1 MTARMFLLLL
11 NRMII
16 PAQRFVQGLGN
27 PMQYN
32 DDMMI
37 PEMPAPLVVEN
48 EESFAH
54 MCADLAA
61 QPAIAVD
68 TESNSLH
75 AYQERVCLIQISTRA
90 QDYLVDTLALVSL
103 DLLGEVFANPAIQK
117 VFHAGDYDLT
127 CLKRDYAFTF
137 ANYFD
142 TSIAAAAVGEENL
155 GLSTLLTKYFGFS
168 VDKRYQRANWGKRP
182 LDPDMLR
189 YAQSDSHFLLPLRD
203 RLLPRLQAS
212 GRLRLV
218 LEDCAALAQQTPPM
232 KNHSEDVWRVKGI
245 NGMKPRALSLLQ
257 QLNHLREEIARKQ
270 DVPLFKVMS
279 DAALVEIAT
288 TQPKHIQELD
298 LLPSLSK
305 SQVRRYGKQI
315 MQTVAD
321 WHKSPGNLS
330 RPRVQYLDESIQRR
344 RELLGDW
351 RKQMAQ
357 KEKVSS
363 SVILPK
369 DLLENIAAQP
379 IKSKAE
385 LEQAMQA
392 SPTRF
397 EVYGEELLE
406 ILRKENE

>member
-1 MTARMFLLLL
+1 
-11 NRMII
+11 MII
-16 PAQRFVQGLGN
+16 PARRFVQGLGN

-32 DDMMI
+32 DDMMM
-37 PEMPAPLVVEN
+37 PEMPAPLVVEDD
-48 EESFAH
+48 ESFAH

-90 QDYLVDTLALVSL
+90 QDYLVDTLALDSL

-137 ANYFD
+137 SNYFD

-182 LDPDMLR
+182 LDPEMLR

-257 QLNHLREEIARKQ
+257 QLNHLREELARKQ

>member
-1 MTARMFLLLL
+1 
-11 NRMII
+11 MII
-16 PAQRFVQGLGN
+16 PARRFVQGLGN

-32 DDMMI
+32 DDMMM

-182 LDPDMLR
+182 LDPEMLR

-203 RLLPRLQAS
+203 SLLPRLEAT
-212 GRLRLV
+212 GRLNLV

-279 DAALVEIAT
+279 DAALVELAT

-315 MQTVAD
+315 MQTLAD

>member
-1 MTARMFLLLL
+1 
-11 NRMII
+11 MII
-16 PAQRFVQGLGN
+16 PARRFVQGLGN

-32 DDMMI
+32 DHMMM
-37 PEMPAPLVVEN
+37 PEMPAPIVVEN
-48 EESFAH
+48 DESFAH

-75 AYQERVCLIQISTRA
+75 AYQERVCLIQISTREN
-90 QDYLVDTLALVSL
+90 DYLVDTLAIHSL
-103 DLLGEVFANPAIQK
+103 EPLGEIFANSAIQK

-182 LDPDMLR
+182 LDPEMLR

-203 RLLPRLQAS
+203 RLLPRLEAT
-212 GRLRLV
+212 GRLGMV

-257 QLNHLREEIARKQ
+257 QLNHLREELARKQ

-321 WHKSPGNLS
+321 WRKSPGNLS

>member
-1 MTARMFLLLL
+1 
-11 NRMII
+11 MII
-16 PAQRFVQGLGN
+16 PARRFVQGLDN

-32 DDMMI
+32 DGMMM
-37 PEMPAPLVVEN
+37 PEIPAPIVVEN
-48 EESFAH
+48 DESYAH
-54 MCADLAA
+54 MCADFAA

-90 QDYLVDTLALVSL
+90 QDYLVDTLALDSL

-137 ANYFD
+137 TNYFD

-182 LDPDMLR
+182 LDPEMLR

-257 QLNHLREEIARKQ
+257 QLNHLREEIARRQ

-351 RKQMAQ
+351 RKQIAQ

-379 IKSKAE
+379 INSKAE

>member
-1 MTARMFLLLL
+1 
-11 NRMII
+11 
-16 PAQRFVQGLGN
+16 
-27 PMQYN
+27 
-32 DDMMI
+32 MMI
-37 PEMPAPLVVEN
+37 PEMPAPIVVEN
-48 EESFAH
+48 DESFAH

-75 AYQERVCLIQISTRA
+75 AYQERVCLIQISTREN
-90 QDYLVDTLALVSL
+90 DYLVDTLAIHSL
-103 DLLGEVFANPAIQK
+103 EPLGKIFANSATQK

-142 TSIAAAAVGEENL
+142 TSIAAAVVGEENL

-168 VDKRYQRANWGKRP
+168 VDKKYQRANWGKRP
-182 LDPDMLR
+182 LSPEMLR

-203 RLLPRLQAS
+203 RLLPCLEAT
-212 GRLRLV
+212 GRLNLV

-257 QLNHLREEIARKQ
+257 QLNHLREELARKQ

-321 WHKSPGNLS
+321 WRKSSDKLT
-330 RPRVQYLDESIQRR
+330 RPRAQYLDESIQRR

-351 RKQMAQ
+351 RKQ
-357 KEKVSS
+357 
-363 SVILPK
+363 
-369 DLLENIAAQP
+369 
-379 IKSKAE
+379 
-385 LEQAMQA
+385 
-392 SPTRF
+392 
-397 EVYGEELLE
+397 
-406 ILRKENE
+406 

>member
-1 MTARMFLLLL
+1 
-11 NRMII
+11 MII
-16 PAQRFVQGLGN
+16 PARRFVQGLGN

-32 DDMMI
+32 DDMIM
-37 PEMPAPLVVEN
+37 PEMPAPIVVEN

-54 MCADLAA
+54 MWADLAA

-90 QDYLVDTLALVSL
+90 QDYLVDTLALDSL

-137 ANYFD
+137 TNYFD

-182 LDPDMLR
+182 LSPEMLR

-203 RLLPRLQAS
+203 RLLPCLEAT
-212 GRLRLV
+212 GRLNLV

-257 QLNHLREEIARKQ
+257 QLNHLREELARKQ

-321 WHKSPGNLS
+321 WRKSSDKLT
-330 RPRVQYLDESIQRR
+330 RPRAQYLDESIQRR

-357 KEKVSS
+357 KDKVSS

-369 DLLENIAAQP
+369 DLLESIAAQP

>member
-1 MTARMFLLLL
+1 
-11 NRMII
+11 MII

-90 QDYLVDTLALVSL
+90 QDYLVDTLALDSL

-137 ANYFD
+137 TNYFD

-182 LDPDMLR
+182 LDPEMLR

-203 RLLPRLQAS
+203 RLLPRLEAT
-212 GRLRLV
+212 GRLGMV

-257 QLNHLREEIARKQ
+257 QLNHLREELARKQ

-279 DAALVEIAT
+279 DAALVEIAN

-330 RPRVQYLDESIQRR
+330 RPRVQYLDESVQRR

>member
-1 MTARMFLLLL
+1 M
-11 NRMII
+11 
-16 PAQRFVQGLGN
+16 PGG
-27 PMQYN
+27 YN
-32 DDMMI
+32 TNMNM
-37 PEMPAPLVVEN
+37 PKMPAPIVVES
-48 EESFAH
+48 EESFNR
-54 MCADLAA
+54 MLTDLTK
-61 QPAIAVD
+61 QPAVAVD

-75 AYQERVCLIQISTRA
+75 AYQERVCLIQISTRE
-90 QDYLVDTLALVSL
+90 QDYLVDTLAIRSL
-103 DLLGEVFANPAIQK
+103 EPLGEIFSNLAIQK

-155 GLSTLLTKYFGFS
+155 GLSTLLAKYLGFS
-168 VDKRYQRANWGKRP
+168 VDKKYQRADWGRRP
-182 LDPDMLR
+182 LDAEMLC

-203 RLLPRLQAS
+203 RLLPFLKS
-212 GRLRLV
+212 TGRLSLV

-232 KNHSEDVWRVKGI
+232 KNHREDVWRVKGI

-257 QLNHLREEIARKQ
+257 QLNHLREELAREQ

-279 DAALVEIAT
+279 DAAIVEIAT

-321 WHKSPGNLS
+321 WRKSSEKLT
-330 RPRVQYLDESIQRR
+330 RPRAQYIDESIQRR

-351 RKQMAQ
+351 RKQVAQ
-357 KEKVSS
+357 KERLSS

-369 DLLENIAAQP
+369 DLLESIAAQP
-379 IKSKAE
+379 IKNKAE
-385 LEQAMQA
+385 LEQAMQT

-397 EVYGEELLE
+397 AVYGEELLE

>member
-1 MTARMFLLLL
+1 
-11 NRMII
+11 MII

>member
-1 MTARMFLLLL
+1 M
-11 NRMII
+11 
-16 PAQRFVQGLGN
+16 PEG
-27 PMQYN
+27 YN
-32 DDMMI
+32 TNMNM
-37 PEMPAPLVVEN
+37 PKMPAPIVVES
-48 EESFAH
+48 EESFNR
-54 MCADLAA
+54 MMTDLTK

-75 AYQERVCLIQISTRA
+75 AYQERVCLIQISTRE
-90 QDYLVDTLALVSL
+90 QDYLVDTLAIRSL
-103 DLLGEVFANPAIQK
+103 EPLGEIFSNSAIQK

-155 GLSTLLTKYFGFS
+155 GLSTLLAKYLGFS
-168 VDKRYQRANWGKRP
+168 VDKKYQRADWGRRP
-182 LDPDMLR
+182 LDAEMLR

-203 RLLPRLQAS
+203 RLLPCLKS
-212 GRLRLV
+212 TGRLSLV

-257 QLNHLREEIARKQ
+257 QLNHLREELAREQ

-279 DAALVEIAT
+279 DAAIVEIAT

-321 WHKSPGNLS
+321 WRNSSDKLT
-330 RPRVQYLDESIQRR
+330 RPRAQYLDESIQRR

-351 RKQMAQ
+351 RKQVAQ
-357 KEKVSS
+357 KERLSS

-369 DLLENIAAQP
+369 DLLESIAAQP
-379 IKSKAE
+379 IKNKAE

-397 EVYGEELLE
+397 AVYGEELLE
-406 ILRKENE
+406 ILRKESE

>member
-1 MTARMFLLLL
+1 MTRQASE
-11 NRMII
+11 
-16 PAQRFVQGLGN
+16 

-32 DDMMI
+32 GGMMI
-37 PEMPAPLVVEN
+37 PEMPAPKLVQSD
-48 EESFAH
+48 ESFAQ
-54 MCADLAA
+54 MCAELAA

-75 AYQERVCLIQISTRA
+75 AYQERVCLIQISTPE
-90 QDYLVDTLALVSL
+90 QDYLVDPLALSSL
-103 DLLGEVFANPAIQK
+103 APLGEVFADSAVQK

-142 TSIAAAAVGEENL
+142 TSLAAAAVGEENL
-155 GLSTLLTKYFGFS
+155 GLSNLLEKYFGFK
-168 VDKRYQRANWGKRP
+168 VDKKYQRADWGKRP
-182 LDPDMLR
+182 LEPEMLR

-203 RLLPRLQAS
+203 RLLPRLQAT
-212 GRLRLV
+212 GRLTLV
-218 LEDCAALAQQTPPM
+218 LEDSAALANQTPPM
-232 KNHSEDVWRVKGI
+232 KNHIENVWRVKGI
-245 NGMKPRALSLLQ
+245 NGMQPRALSLLQ
-257 QLNHLREEIARKQ
+257 QLNHLREELARQQ

-305 SQVRRYGKQI
+305 SQVHRYGKQI

-321 WHKSPGNLS
+321 WRKSPGKLS
-330 RPRVQYLDESIQRR
+330 RPRVTLLDESIQRR

-351 RKQMAQ
+351 RKQVAQ
-357 KEKVSS
+357 REGLSS

-369 DLLENIAAQP
+369 DLLESIAAQP
-379 IKSKAE
+379 IQNSAE
-385 LEQAMQA
+385 LKQAMQA
-392 SPTRF
+392 SPSRF
-397 EVYGEELLE
+397 EAYGEQLLSV
-406 ILRKENE
+406 LRKEER

>member
-1 MTARMFLLLL
+1 
-11 NRMII
+11 MII
-16 PAQRFVQGLGN
+16 PARRFVQGLGN

-32 DDMMI
+32 DDMMM

-90 QDYLVDTLALVSL
+90 QDYLVDTLALDSL

-127 CLKRDYAFTF
+127 CLKRDYTFTF

-182 LDPDMLR
+182 LDPEMLR

-203 RLLPRLQAS
+203 RLLPRLEAT
-212 GRLRLV
+212 GRLKLV

-279 DAALVEIAT
+279 DAALVELAT

>member
-1 MTARMFLLLL
+1 
-11 NRMII
+11 
-16 PAQRFVQGLGN
+16 
-27 PMQYN
+27 MQYN

-137 ANYFD
+137 TNYFD

-182 LDPDMLR
+182 LDPEMLR

-203 RLLPRLQAS
+203 RLLPRLEAT
-212 GRLRLV
+212 GRLDLV

-279 DAALVEIAT
+279 DAALVELAT

-315 MQTVAD
+315 MQTLAD

>member
-1 MTARMFLLLL
+1 
-11 NRMII
+11 MII
-16 PAQRFVQGLGN
+16 PARRLAQGLGN

-32 DDMMI
+32 DDMIM

-90 QDYLVDTLALVSL
+90 QDYLVDTLALDSL

-137 ANYFD
+137 TNYFD

-182 LDPDMLR
+182 LDPEMLR

-203 RLLPRLQAS
+203 RLLPRLEAT
-212 GRLRLV
+212 GRLNLV

-257 QLNHLREEIARKQ
+257 QLNHLREELARKQ

-321 WHKSPGNLS
+321 WRKSSDKLT
-330 RPRVQYLDESIQRR
+330 RPRAQYLDESIQRR

>member
-1 MTARMFLLLL
+1 M
-11 NRMII
+11 
-16 PAQRFVQGLGN
+16 PGG
-27 PMQYN
+27 YN
-32 DDMMI
+32 TNMNM
-37 PEMPAPLVVEN
+37 PKMPAPIVVES
-48 EESFAH
+48 EESFNR
-54 MCADLAA
+54 MLTDLTK
-61 QPAIAVD
+61 QPAVAVD

-75 AYQERVCLIQISTRA
+75 AYQERVCLIQISTRE
-90 QDYLVDTLALVSL
+90 QDYLVDTLAIRSL
-103 DLLGEVFANPAIQK
+103 EPLGEIFSNSAIQK

-155 GLSTLLTKYFGFS
+155 GLSTLLAKYLGFS
-168 VDKRYQRANWGKRP
+168 VDKKYQRADWGRRP
-182 LDPDMLR
+182 LDAEMLR

-203 RLLPRLQAS
+203 RLLHFLKS
-212 GRLRLV
+212 TGRLSLV
-218 LEDCAALAQQTPPM
+218 LEDCAAFAQQTPPM
-232 KNHSEDVWRVKGI
+232 KNHIEDVWRVKGI

-257 QLNHLREEIARKQ
+257 QLNHLREELAREQ

-321 WHKSPGNLS
+321 WRKSSEKLT
-330 RPRVQYLDESIQRR
+330 RPRAQYIDESIQRR

-351 RKQMAQ
+351 R
-357 KEKVSS
+357 
-363 SVILPK
+363 
-369 DLLENIAAQP
+369 
-379 IKSKAE
+379 
-385 LEQAMQA
+385 
-392 SPTRF
+392 
-397 EVYGEELLE
+397 
-406 ILRKENE
+406 

>member
-27 PMQYN
+27 PLQYN
-32 DDMMI
+32 DGMMM

-90 QDYLVDTLALVSL
+90 QDYLVDTLALDSL

-127 CLKRDYAFTF
+127 CLKRDYTFTF

>member
-1 MTARMFLLLL
+1 
-11 NRMII
+11 MII

-257 QLNHLREEIARKQ
+257 QLNHLREEIARRQ

>member
-1 MTARMFLLLL
+1 
-11 NRMII
+11 MII
-16 PAQRFVQGLGN
+16 PARRFAQELGN

-32 DDMMI
+32 DDMMM

-90 QDYLVDTLALVSL
+90 QDYLVDTLALDSL

-127 CLKRDYAFTF
+127 CLKRDYTFTF

-182 LDPDMLR
+182 LDPEMLR

-218 LEDCAALAQQTPPM
+218 LEDCGALAQQTPPM

-257 QLNHLREEIARKQ
+257 QLNHLREEIARRQ

-315 MQTVAD
+315 MQTVAY

>member
-1 MTARMFLLLL
+1 
-11 NRMII
+11 
-16 PAQRFVQGLGN
+16 
-27 PMQYN
+27 MQYN
-32 DDMMI
+32 DDMMM
-37 PEMPAPLVVEN
+37 PEMPAPIVVED

-90 QDYLVDTLALVSL
+90 QDYLVDTLALDSL

-182 LDPDMLR
+182 LDPEMLR

-257 QLNHLREEIARKQ
+257 QLNHLREELARKQ

-279 DAALVEIAT
+279 DAALVELAT

>member
-1 MTARMFLLLL
+1 
-11 NRMII
+11 
-16 PAQRFVQGLGN
+16 
-27 PMQYN
+27 
-32 DDMMI
+32 
-37 PEMPAPLVVEN
+37 MPAPLVVEN
-48 EESFAH
+48 EESFNR
-54 MCADLAA
+54 MLADLNK
-61 QPAIAVD
+61 QQAIAVD

-75 AYQERVCLIQISTRA
+75 AYQERVCLIQISTRE
-90 QDYLVDTLALVSL
+90 QDYLVDTLAIPSL
-103 DLLGEVFANPAIQK
+103 DLLGEVFANPSIQK

-137 ANYFD
+137 GNYFD

-182 LDPDMLR
+182 LVPEMLR

-203 RLLPRLQAS
+203 RLLPRLEAT
-212 GRLRLV
+212 GRLNLV

-257 QLNHLREEIARKQ
+257 QLNHLREELARKQ

-321 WHKSPGNLS
+321 WRKSSDKLT
-330 RPRVQYLDESIQRR
+330 RPRAQYLDESIQRR

>member
-1 MTARMFLLLL
+1 
-11 NRMII
+11 
-16 PAQRFVQGLGN
+16 
-27 PMQYN
+27 
-32 DDMMI
+32 
-37 PEMPAPLVVEN
+37 MPAPLVVEN
-48 EESFAH
+48 EESFNR
-54 MCADLAA
+54 MLADLNK
-61 QPAIAVD
+61 QQAIAVD

-75 AYQERVCLIQISTRA
+75 AYQERVCLIQISTRE
-90 QDYLVDTLALVSL
+90 QDYLVDTLAIPSL
-103 DLLGEVFANPAIQK
+103 DLLGEVFANPSIQK

-137 ANYFD
+137 GNYFD

-182 LDPDMLR
+182 LDPEMLR

-203 RLLPRLQAS
+203 RLLPRLEAT
-212 GRLRLV
+212 GRLNLV

-232 KNHSEDVWRVKGI
+232 KNHSEDVWHVKGI

-257 QLNHLREEIARKQ
+257 QLNHLREELARKQ

-357 KEKVSS
+357 KDKVSS

-369 DLLENIAAQP
+369 DLLENIAARP
-379 IKSKAE
+379 IKSKTE

-397 EVYGEELLE
+397 AVYGEELLE

>member
-1 MTARMFLLLL
+1 MYYPKGKVAEGYKC
-11 NRMII
+11 
-16 PAQRFVQGLGN
+16 PKGKVPEG
-27 PMQYN
+27 YN
-32 DDMMI
+32 TNMNM
-37 PEMPAPLVVEN
+37 PKMPAPIVVES
-48 EESFAH
+48 EESFNR
-54 MCADLAA
+54 MLTDLTK

-75 AYQERVCLIQISTRA
+75 AYQERVCLIQISTRE
-90 QDYLVDTLALVSL
+90 QDYLVDTLAIRSL
-103 DLLGEVFANPAIQK
+103 EPLGEIFSNSAIQK

-155 GLSTLLTKYFGFS
+155 GLSTLLAKYFGFS
-168 VDKRYQRANWGKRP
+168 VDKKYQRADWGKRP
-182 LDPDMLR
+182 LDAEMLR

-203 RLLPRLQAS
+203 RLLPCLKS
-212 GRLRLV
+212 TGRLSLV

-257 QLNHLREEIARKQ
+257 QLNHLREELAREQ

-321 WHKSPGNLS
+321 WRKSSEKLT
-330 RPRVQYLDESIQRR
+330 RPRAQYIDESIQRR

-351 RKQMAQ
+351 RKQVAQ
-357 KEKVSS
+357 KERLSS

-369 DLLENIAAQP
+369 DLLESIAAQP
-379 IKSKAE
+379 IKNKAE

-392 SPTRF
+392 SPSRF
-397 EVYGEELLE
+397 AVYGEELLE

>member
-1 MTARMFLLLL
+1 
-11 NRMII
+11 MII
-16 PAQRFVQGLGN
+16 PARGLAQGLGN

-32 DDMMI
+32 AHMMM
-37 PEMPAPLVVEN
+37 PEMPAPIVVEN
-48 EESFAH
+48 DESFAH

-68 TESNSLH
+68 TESNSLY
-75 AYQERVCLIQISTRA
+75 AYQERVCLIQISTVE
-90 QDYLVDTLALVSL
+90 QDYLVDTLALDSL
-103 DLLGEVFANPAIQK
+103 EPMGEIFANPAIQK

-142 TSIAAAAVGEENL
+142 TSLAAAAVGEENL
-155 GLSTLLTKYFGFS
+155 GLSTFLERYFGFK
-168 VDKRYQRANWGKRP
+168 VDKKYQRADWGKRP
-182 LDPDMLR
+182 LEPEMLR
-189 YAQSDSHFLLPLRD
+189 YAQADSHFLLPLRD
-203 RLLPRLQAS
+203 CLIPRLKS
-212 GRLRLV
+212 ISRLTMV
-218 LEDCAALAQQTPPM
+218 LEDCAALEKQTPPM
-232 KNHSEDVWRVKGI
+232 KNHCEDVWRVKGI

-257 QLNHLREEIARKQ
+257 RLNHLREELARKQ

-305 SQVRRYGKQI
+305 SQVCRYGKQI

-321 WHKSPGNLS
+321 WRKSSEKLT
-330 RPRVQYLDESIQRR
+330 RPRAQYLDESIQRR

-357 KEKVSS
+357 KNKVSS

-369 DLLENIAAQP
+369 DLLESIAAQP

-406 ILRKENE
+406 ILRKEDR

>member
-1 MTARMFLLLL
+1 
-11 NRMII
+11 
-16 PAQRFVQGLGN
+16 
-27 PMQYN
+27 MQYN
-32 DDMMI
+32 DDMMM
-37 PEMPAPLVVEN
+37 PEMPAPIVVEN
-48 EESFAH
+48 DESFAH

-75 AYQERVCLIQISTRA
+75 AYQERVCLIQISTREN
-90 QDYLVDTLALVSL
+90 DYLVDTLAIHSL
-103 DLLGEVFANPAIQK
+103 EPLGEIFANSAIQK

-168 VDKRYQRANWGKRP
+168 VDKRYQRADWGKRP
-182 LDPDMLR
+182 LDPEMLR

-203 RLLPRLQAS
+203 CLIPRLKS
-212 GRLRLV
+212 ISRLTMV
-218 LEDCAALAQQTPPM
+218 LEDCTALAQQTPPM

-257 QLNHLREEIARKQ
+257 QLNHLREELARKQ

-321 WHKSPGNLS
+321 WRKSSDKLT
-330 RPRVQYLDESIQRR
+330 RPRAQYLDESIQRR

-357 KEKVSS
+357 KDKVSS

-406 ILRKENE
+406 ILRKESE

>member
-1 MTARMFLLLL
+1 
-11 NRMII
+11 
-16 PAQRFVQGLGN
+16 
-27 PMQYN
+27 MQYN
-32 DDMMI
+32 DHMMML
-37 PEMPAPLVVEN
+37 EMPAPIVVEN
-48 EESFAH
+48 DESFAH
-54 MCADLAA
+54 MRADLAA

-75 AYQERVCLIQISTRA
+75 AYQERVCLIQISTREN
-90 QDYLVDTLALVSL
+90 DYLVDTLAIHSL
-103 DLLGEVFANPAIQK
+103 EPLGEIFANSAIQK

-182 LDPDMLR
+182 LDPEMLR

-203 RLLPRLQAS
+203 HLLPLLEAT
-212 GRLRLV
+212 GRLNLV

-257 QLNHLREEIARKQ
+257 QLNHLREELARKQ

-321 WHKSPGNLS
+321 WRKSSDKLT
-330 RPRVQYLDESIQRR
+330 RPRAQYLDESIQRR

-357 KEKVSS
+357 KDKVSS

-369 DLLENIAAQP
+369 DLLESIAAQP

>member
-1 MTARMFLLLL
+1 
-11 NRMII
+11 
-16 PAQRFVQGLGN
+16 
-27 PMQYN
+27 
-32 DDMMI
+32 
-37 PEMPAPLVVEN
+37 MPAPLVVEN
-48 EESFAH
+48 EESFNR
-54 MCADLAA
+54 MLADLNK
-61 QPAIAVD
+61 QQAIAVD

-75 AYQERVCLIQISTRA
+75 AYQERVCLIQISTRE
-90 QDYLVDTLALVSL
+90 QDYLVDTLAIPSL
-103 DLLGEVFANPAIQK
+103 DLLGEVFANPSIQK

-137 ANYFD
+137 GNYFD

-182 LDPDMLR
+182 LVPEMLR

-203 RLLPRLQAS
+203 RLLPRLEAT
-212 GRLRLV
+212 GRLNLV

-257 QLNHLREEIARKQ
+257 QLNHLREELARKQ

-321 WHKSPGNLS
+321 WRKSPGNLS

-357 KEKVSS
+357 KDKVSS

>member
-1 MTARMFLLLL
+1 M
-11 NRMII
+11 
-16 PAQRFVQGLGN
+16 PEGYKCPEGKVPEG
-27 PMQYN
+27 YN
-32 DDMMI
+32 TNMN
-37 PEMPAPLVVEN
+37 MPKMSAPIVVES
-48 EESFAH
+48 EESFNR
-54 MCADLAA
+54 MLTDLTK

-75 AYQERVCLIQISTRA
+75 AYQERVCLIQISTREN
-90 QDYLVDTLALVSL
+90 DYLVDTLAIHSL
-103 DLLGEVFANPAIQK
+103 EPLGKIFANSATQK

-142 TSIAAAAVGEENL
+142 TSIAAAVVGEENL

-168 VDKRYQRANWGKRP
+168 VDKKYQRANWGKRP
-182 LDPDMLR
+182 LSPEMLR

-203 RLLPRLQAS
+203 RLLPCLEAT
-212 GRLRLV
+212 GRLNLV

-257 QLNHLREEIARKQ
+257 QLNHLREELARKQ

-315 MQTVAD
+315 MQTVGD
-321 WHKSPGNLS
+321 WHKSSGNLS
-330 RPRVQYLDESIQRR
+330 RPRAQYLDESIQRR

-357 KEKVSS
+357 KDKVSS

-369 DLLENIAAQP
+369 DLLESIAAQP

>member
-1 MTARMFLLLL
+1 
-11 NRMII
+11 MII
-16 PAQRFVQGLGN
+16 PARRLAQGLGN

-32 DDMMI
+32 DGMMM
-37 PEMPAPLVVEN
+37 PEMPAPIVVEDD
-48 EESFAH
+48 ESYTH

-75 AYQERVCLIQISTRA
+75 AYQERVCLIQLSTREN
-90 QDYLVDTLALVSL
+90 DYLVDTLAIHSL
-103 DLLGEVFANPAIQK
+103 EPLGKIFANSATQK

-142 TSIAAAAVGEENL
+142 TSIAAAVVGEENL

-168 VDKRYQRANWGKRP
+168 VDKKYQRANWGKRP
-182 LDPDMLR
+182 LSPEMLR

-203 RLLPRLQAS
+203 RLLPCLEAT
-212 GRLRLV
+212 GRLNLV

-357 KEKVSS
+357 REGLSS

-369 DLLENIAAQP
+369 DLLESIAAQP

-385 LEQAMQA
+385 LEQVMQA

>member
-1 MTARMFLLLL
+1 
-11 NRMII
+11 
-16 PAQRFVQGLGN
+16 
-27 PMQYN
+27 
-32 DDMMI
+32 
-37 PEMPAPLVVEN
+37 MPAPLVVEN
-48 EESFAH
+48 EESFNR
-54 MCADLAA
+54 MLADLNK

-75 AYQERVCLIQISTRA
+75 AYQERVCLIQISTRE
-90 QDYLVDTLALVSL
+90 QDYLVDTLAIPSL
-103 DLLGEVFANPAIQK
+103 DLLGEVFANPTIQK

-182 LDPDMLR
+182 LDPEMLR

-203 RLLPRLQAS
+203 RLLPRLEAT
-212 GRLRLV
+212 GRLNLV

-257 QLNHLREEIARKQ
+257 QLNHLREELARKQ

-321 WHKSPGNLS
+321 WRKSPGNLS

-357 KEKVSS
+357 KDKVSS

>member
-1 MTARMFLLLL
+1 
-11 NRMII
+11 MII
-16 PAQRFVQGLGN
+16 PARRFVQGLGN

-32 DDMMI
+32 DDMMM

-90 QDYLVDTLALVSL
+90 QDYLVDTLALDSL

-137 ANYFD
+137 TNYFD

-182 LDPDMLR
+182 LDPEMLR

-203 RLLPRLQAS
+203 RLLPRLEAT
-212 GRLRLV
+212 GRLNLV

-257 QLNHLREEIARKQ
+257 QLNHLREELARKQ

>member
-1 MTARMFLLLL
+1 
-11 NRMII
+11 
-16 PAQRFVQGLGN
+16 
-27 PMQYN
+27 MQYN
-32 DDMMI
+32 DDMMM
-37 PEMPAPLVVEN
+37 PEMPAPIVVEN
-48 EESFAH
+48 DESYAH

-90 QDYLVDTLALVSL
+90 QDYLVDTLALDSL

-127 CLKRDYAFTF
+127 CLKRDYTFTF
-137 ANYFD
+137 INYFD

-182 LDPDMLR
+182 LDPEMLR

-257 QLNHLREEIARKQ
+257 QLNHLREEIARRQ

>member
-1 MTARMFLLLL
+1 
-11 NRMII
+11 
-16 PAQRFVQGLGN
+16 
-27 PMQYN
+27 
-32 DDMMI
+32 
-37 PEMPAPLVVEN
+37 
-48 EESFAH
+48 
-54 MCADLAA
+54 
-61 QPAIAVD
+61 
-68 TESNSLH
+68 
-75 AYQERVCLIQISTRA
+75 
-90 QDYLVDTLALVSL
+90 
-103 DLLGEVFANPAIQK
+103 
-117 VFHAGDYDLT
+117 
-127 CLKRDYAFTF
+127 
-137 ANYFD
+137 
-142 TSIAAAAVGEENL
+142 
-155 GLSTLLTKYFGFS
+155 
-168 VDKRYQRANWGKRP
+168 
-182 LDPDMLR
+182 
-189 YAQSDSHFLLPLRD
+189 
-203 RLLPRLQAS
+203 
-212 GRLRLV
+212 
-218 LEDCAALAQQTPPM
+218 M

-257 QLNHLREEIARKQ
+257 QLNHLREELAREQ

-321 WHKSPGNLS
+321 WRKSSERLT
-330 RPRVQYLDESIQRR
+330 RPRAQYIDESIQRR

-351 RKQMAQ
+351 RKQVAQ
-357 KEKVSS
+357 KERLSS

-369 DLLENIAAQP
+369 DLLESIAAQP
-379 IKSKAE
+379 IKNKAE

>member
-1 MTARMFLLLL
+1 
-11 NRMII
+11 MII
-16 PAQRFVQGLGN
+16 PARRFVQGLGN

-32 DDMMI
+32 DDMIM

-90 QDYLVDTLALVSL
+90 QDYLVDTLALDSL

-137 ANYFD
+137 TNYFD

-182 LDPDMLR
+182 LDPEMLR

-203 RLLPRLQAS
+203 RLLPCLEAT
-212 GRLRLV
+212 GRLNLV

-257 QLNHLREEIARKQ
+257 QLNHLREELARKQ

-321 WHKSPGNLS
+321 WRKSSDKLT
-330 RPRVQYLDESIQRR
+330 RPRAQYLDESIQRR

-357 KEKVSS
+357 KDKVSS

-369 DLLENIAAQP
+369 DLLESIAAQP

>member
-1 MTARMFLLLL
+1 
-11 NRMII
+11 
-16 PAQRFVQGLGN
+16 
-27 PMQYN
+27 MQYN
-32 DDMMI
+32 DDMMM
-37 PEMPAPLVVEN
+37 PEMPAPIVVEN
-48 EESFAH
+48 DESFAN

-75 AYQERVCLIQISTRA
+75 AYQERVCLIQISTREN
-90 QDYLVDTLALVSL
+90 DYLVDTLAIHSL
-103 DLLGEVFANPAIQK
+103 EPLGEIFANSAIQK

-168 VDKRYQRANWGKRP
+168 VDKKYQRADWGKRP
-182 LDPDMLR
+182 LEPEMLR
-189 YAQSDSHFLLPLRD
+189 YAQADSHFLLPLRD
-203 RLLPRLQAS
+203 RLLARLQAS

-218 LEDCAALAQQTPPM
+218 LEDCAALAKQTPPM
-232 KNHSEDVWRVKGI
+232 KNHNEDVWRVKGI

-257 QLNHLREEIARKQ
+257 QLNHLREELARKQ

-315 MQTVAD
+315 MQTVAN
-321 WHKSPGNLS
+321 WRKSPGKLS
-330 RPRVQYLDESIQRR
+330 RPRVTFLDESIQRR
-344 RELLGDW
+344 RDLLGDW
-351 RKQMAQ
+351 RKQVAQ
-357 KEKVSS
+357 REGLSS

-397 EVYGEELLE
+397 AMYSEELLE

>member
-1 MTARMFLLLL
+1 
-11 NRMII
+11 
-16 PAQRFVQGLGN
+16 
-27 PMQYN
+27 
-32 DDMMI
+32 
-37 PEMPAPLVVEN
+37 MPAPIVVEN
-48 EESFAH
+48 EESFFR
-54 MCADLAA
+54 MLTDLTK

-75 AYQERVCLIQISTRA
+75 AYQERVCLIQISTREK
-90 QDYLVDTLALVSL
+90 DYLVDTLALQSL
-103 DLLGEVFANPAIQK
+103 EPLGDIFAHSAIQK

-142 TSIAAAAVGEENL
+142 TSVAAAAVGEENL
-155 GLSTLLTKYFGFS
+155 GLSTLLAKYFGFS
-168 VDKRYQRANWGKRP
+168 VDKKFQRADWGKRP
-182 LDPDMLR
+182 LDPEMLC

-203 RLLPRLQAS
+203 RLLPRLKS
-212 GRLRLV
+212 TRRLSLV

-232 KNHSEDVWRVKGI
+232 KNHREDVWRVKGT

-257 QLNHLREEIARKQ
+257 QLNHLREELARKQ

-305 SQVRRYGKQI
+305 NQVRRYGKQI
-315 MQTVAD
+315 MRTVVD
-321 WHKSPGNLS
+321 WRKNPGKLT
-330 RPRVQYLDESIQRR
+330 RPRVPYLDESIQRR

-351 RKQMAQ
+351 RKQVAH
-357 KEKVSS
+357 KERLSS

-369 DLLENIAAQP
+369 DLLESIAAQP
-379 IKSKAE
+379 IKNKAE

-397 EVYGEELLE
+397 AVYGEDLLE
-406 ILRKENE
+406 ILRKEKE

>member
-1 MTARMFLLLL
+1 
-11 NRMII
+11 
-16 PAQRFVQGLGN
+16 
-27 PMQYN
+27 MQYN

-90 QDYLVDTLALVSL
+90 QDYLVDTLALDSL

-137 ANYFD
+137 TNYFD

-182 LDPDMLR
+182 LDPEMLR

-279 DAALVEIAT
+279 DAALVELAT

-369 DLLENIAAQP
+369 DLLESIAAQP